1 MGVLGNFLERRYR
14 TTPGTTLSKP
24 ESWFLSF
31 LGLENTKSGAT
42 VTEWT
47 ALQCSAVFACIRI
60 LSETVATVPLQFY
73 RRLDRGKERAYDH
86 PLYDVLHSQANE
98 EMNSFLF
105 RETLQGHL
113 GSWGNAYAEI
123 ERNNAGDV
131 TALWPLMPDKTTPK
145 RKGGKL
151 RYETII
157 GGKGYVLERDKVL
170 HIAGFGFDGRIGYN
184 PIQLARESIGMA
196 VATEEYGA
204 RLFANDARPGGYIKH
219 PGRLSKPAQDNLIKT
234 WEERHEG
241 LSNKHRLAVLE
252 EGMEFQTVGIP
263 PQESQFLQTRKF
275 QIAEVARWYRMQLHK
290 IGEMESATFS
300 NIEQQ
305 AIEFVVDTMLPWF
318 TRWESG
324 LLTQLLTKQERR
336 EYFPEFLL
344 EGLLRGETKAR
355 FDAYAIARQWG
366 WMSAND
372 ICEAENRNPLPGD
385 EGNIYLVPMNMI
397 PASEAANRGAEA
409 TPSRARLAAA
419 SQRNAKGKGAKV
431 RLKLAQS
438 FESVFA
444 DAALRVVRREK
455 ADIMRQAKKLLERSD
470 DEFLIWLEEFYR
482 ESPEWMRRIIMPALL
497 SYAEAIQAQAAVEIG
512 SDVEMTPE
520 LEAHMKGYAERWAS
534 NYTAS
539 SRGQIQA
546 VLRQAIEDGADP
558 LERIEQRLG
567 EWEERRPAKVALNET
582 VEAAGVIAKFAFAAA
597 GIRYLRW
604 VNAGSDT
611 CPFCQELD
619 GQVVGIDAPFVGKE
633 DTLNSEDGSMRIRK
647 PAFTPPIH
655 QGCVCQIE
663 AD

>member
-1 MGVLGNFLERRYR
+1 MGVLANFLDRRSR
-14 TTPGTTLSKP
+14 TTSGTALSKP
-24 ESWFLSF
+24 EAWFLSF

-98 EMNSFLF
+98 DMSSFLL

-113 GSWGNAYAEI
+113 GAWGNAYAEI
-123 ERNNAGDV
+123 ERNKAGDV
-131 TALWPLMPDKTTPK
+131 MALWPLRPDKTRPK

-151 RYETII
+151 GYETII
-157 GGKGYVLERDKVL
+157 GGKGYVLPREKVL
-170 HIAGFGFDGRIGYN
+170 HIAGFGFDGLVGYN

-196 VATEEYGA
+196 AATEEYGA

-219 PGRLSKPAQDNLIKT
+219 PGRLSKPAQDNLIRT

-275 QIAEVARWYRMQLHK
+275 QITEIARWYRMQLHK
-290 IGEMESATFS
+290 IGEMDKATFS

-305 AIEFVVDTMLPWF
+305 SIEFVVDTMLPWF
-318 TRWESG
+318 TRWEAG
-324 LLTQLLTKQERR
+324 FLTQLLTRQERK
-336 EYFPEFLL
+336 EYFAEFLI
-344 EGLLRGETKAR
+344 EGLLRGETRAR

-372 ICEAENRNPLPGD
+372 VREAENMNQLPDD
-385 EGNIYLVPMNMI
+385 EGNIYLVPMNMV
-397 PASEAANRGAEA
+397 PASEAAGRDQDA
-409 TPSRARLAAA
+409 TPARARLAAA
-419 SQRNAKGKGAKV
+419 SQRNKKGQGAKI
-431 RLKLAQS
+431 RLKIAQS
-438 FESVFA
+438 FERVFA
-444 DAALRVVRREK
+444 DAAIRVVRREK
-455 ADIMRQAKKLLERSD
+455 ADIMRQAKKMLERSD
-470 DEFLIWLEEFYR
+470 DEFLIWLEDFYR
-482 ESPEWMRRIIMPALL
+482 EAPDWMQRIIMPALL
-497 SYAEAIQAQAAVEIG
+497 SYAEAMQAQAAIEIG

-520 LEAHMKGYAERWAS
+520 LEAHMQGYAEIWAS

-539 SRGQIQA
+539 SRGQIQS

-567 EWEERRPAKVALNET
+567 EWEERRPGKVALNET
-582 VEAAGVIAKFAFAAA
+582 VEAAGVVTKFVFAAG
-597 GIRYLRW
+597 GILRKRW

-611 CPFCQELD
+611 CPYCQELD
-619 GQVVGIDAPFVGKE
+619 GRVVGIDAPFVGRE

-647 PAFTPPIH
+647 PAYAPPIH
-655 QGCVCQIE
+655 RGCVCQIE